1 MKRLIE
7 FQSEDGGIILMEVD
21 EPESE
26 GMVRVARPGEIAER
40 ANQTFESALERIKPA
55 AAVIVEK
62 LRDLSVPPDQVG
74 LEFGIKFGAKAGAF
88 FASADTEANFKV
100 TLTWKRE
107 EQKIGG

>member
-7 FQSEDGGIILMEVD
+7 FPAEDGSIILMEVD
-21 EPESE
+21 EPEGE
-26 GMVRVARPGEIAER
+26 GMVRVTRPGEIAER

-55 AAVIVEK
+55 AAAIIGK
-62 LRDLSVPPDQVG
+62 LSDLRVPPDQVG

-88 FASADTEANFKV
+88 FASADTEANFRV

-107 EQKIGG
+107 EQKIGT